1 MQRDAAAQPIGI
13 TVVGDDDQSIYSFRG
28 AQPHVFQAFK
38 VGEMLP
44 SRSLLRRRTPASHAA
59 LLPPDRTAWAS
70 APSSLSR
77 ATSGPPVRSSPP
89 PKQ

>member
-13 TVVGDDDQSIYSFRG
+13 TVVGDDDQSDLLLRG

-38 VGEMLP
+38 VRAP
-44 SRSLLRRRTPASHAA
+44 ARCSRRRTHASHAA
-59 LLPPDRTAWAS
+59 LLPPNRTAWAS

-77 ATSGPPVRSSPP
+77 ATSGPPARSSPP